1 MARGDEAEQEQ
12 AAKDLGAAMK
22 QLTNEAQDIA
32 VQVQERAARRAAPV
46 RNAVRAGGNCTLTRN
61 HP

>member
-46 RNAVRAGGNCTLTRN
+46 RNAVQAGGNCTLTRN
-61 HP
+61 YP